1 MNANSDED
9 QKENR
14 GFIVKIGDQVP
25 EFTVKLIDGSDFS
38 NKDFEGK
45 ITMLQ
50 FTASWCSVCRTE
62 MPFIEEEIWK
72 VYKDKGLVLVGIDRD
87 EPLEVV
93 REFAKKTG
101 ITYPLALDP
110 EAAVFAKF
118 AYIKSGITRSVI
130 IDKNGKIVFLSRL
143 FERKEFNEMK
153 EVIKK
158 LLES

>member
-1 MNANSDED
+1 
-9 QKENR
+9 
-14 GFIVKIGDQVP
+14 
-25 EFTVKLIDGSDFS
+25 
-38 NKDFEGK
+38 
-45 ITMLQ
+45 MLQ
-50 FTASWCSVCRTE
+50 FTASWCSVCIKE
-62 MPFIEEEIWK
+62 MPLIEEEIWK

-118 AYIKSGITRSVI
+118 AHIKSGITRNVI
-130 IDKNGKIVFLSRL
+130 IGRDGKIVFLTRL
-143 FERKEFNEMK
+143 YERKEFNEMK

>member
-9 QKENR
+9 KER
-14 GFIVKIGDQVP
+14 GYIVKVGDQVP
-25 EFTVKLIDGSDFS
+25 EFKVTLIDGSEFS
-38 NKDFEGK
+38 NKDFKGK

-50 FTASWCSVCRTE
+50 FTASWCSVCRKE
-62 MPFIEEEIWK
+62 MPFIEEEIWQ

-93 REFAKKTG
+93 KEFAKKMG

-110 EAAVFAKF
+110 EASVFAKF
-118 AYIKSGITRSVI
+118 AHIKSGITRNVI
-130 IDKNGKIVFLSRL
+130 IDRNGKIVFLTRL
-143 FERKEFNEMK
+143 YEREEFNEMK